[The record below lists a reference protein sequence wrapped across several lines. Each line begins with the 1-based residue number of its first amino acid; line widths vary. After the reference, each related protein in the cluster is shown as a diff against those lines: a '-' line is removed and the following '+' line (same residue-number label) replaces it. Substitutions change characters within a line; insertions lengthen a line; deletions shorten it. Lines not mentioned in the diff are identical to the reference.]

1 MQEINTSKRKLIAEG
16 YSGKI
21 YLTHINSD
29 NGKKMKAII
38 KKFNLKCQKHYQ
50 IEKDIFQEINPH
62 ILFPQVYF
70 TDDQQYEICMEYCK
84 GGTLFDLL
92 IKCGRFE
99 EELAFRYFKQ
109 ILEAL
114 RHLKKHSIC
123 HRDIKLENILIL
135 RDDRRYLKIVDLSFC
150 AKILKAETKQDRR
163 CFHDN
168 VGTEGYQCP
177 EMLLDQPYSGY
188 EADMFS
194 LGVLLFEMIHGK
206 PPFFCASK
214 KSCEFYT
221 LFCDNRKQYWE
232 LFESLAP
239 NKSPELIQLLEQLLE
254 FNPDKRIAMGKVF
267 KQQWF
272 INMSKKQKNDD
283 KYKLDETQIDF
294 GKYKQLSSVYNKSN
308 FLTFLSRVFQNNTLN
323 DSLLKIKAQQKQES
337 NQKSNNKIEG
347 NNNHIDQ
354 VFNNQNQQ
362 NNLYRE
368 NRYETTQI
376 NHDLQYQGLNQTF
389 NTLQNK
395 HFLRHQGQN
404 NFMAQNP
411 TNNQESLKTNS
422 LSPDKFHN
430 VKQNL
435 IGNILKTKVLY
446 YEEEQK
452 SDSDDQD
459 NNKYQQERLNTD
471 QGEQRAQNIFQLIR
485 QNCKDDIFLRMS
497 YIQIFSKPVDIQQIK
512 KKYTK
517 TPSIPS
523 YLGRILMNNNFAE
536 IAGFKL

>member
-21 YLTHINSD
+21 YLTHINTGD
-29 NGKKMKAII
+29 GKKMKAII
-38 KKFNLKCQKHYQ
+38 KKFNLKCQSHYQ
-50 IEKDIFQEINPH
+50 IEKDIFQEVNPH

-92 IKCGRFE
+92 TKCGRFE

-150 AKILKAETKQDRR
+150 AKILKAQTKQDRR
-163 CFHDN
+163 CFRDN

-177 EMLLDQPYSGY
+177 EMLLDYPYSGY

-239 NKSPELIQLLEQLLE
+239 NKSQDLVELLDQLLE
-254 FNPDKRIAMGKVF
+254 FDPDKRIAIGKVF
-267 KQQWF
+267 KSKWF
-272 INMSKKQKNDD
+272 INMSIKQKKDE
-283 KYKLDETQIDF
+283 KLKLEETQIDF
-294 GKYKQLSSVYNKSN
+294 GHYKQLSSVYNKSN

-323 DSLLKIKAQQKQES
+323 DSLQRIKAQQKLEN
-337 NQKSNNKIEG
+337 NQKGNNKVERL
-347 NNNHIDQ
+347 DQ
-354 VFNNQNQQ
+354 ALYNQNQQ
-362 NNLYRE
+362 NNLQRE
-368 NRYETTQI
+368 NRYETTQL
-376 NHDLQYQGLNQTF
+376 NHTQQNQVLNQTF

-395 HFLRHQGQN
+395 HFLKHQGQN
-404 NFMAQNP
+404 NFLTQNL
-411 TNNQESLKTNS
+411 TKNQEGFKTSS

-430 VKQNL
+430 SVKQNL
-435 IGNILKTKVLY
+435 IGNILKTKVLC
-446 YEEEQK
+446 YEEQEEQK
-452 SDSDDQD
+452 SDSDDQES
-459 NNKYQQERLNTD
+459 NKYYQERLNTD
-471 QGEQRAQNIFQLIR
+471 QGVHRAQNIFQLIR

-523 YLGRILMNNNFAE
+523 YLGRILMNSNFAE
-536 IAGFKL
+536 IAGFNL

>member
-21 YLTHINSD
+21 YLTHINTED
-29 NGKKMKAII
+29 GKKIKAII

-70 TDDQQYEICMEYCK
+70 TNDQQQEICMEYCK

-92 IKCGRFE
+92 TKCGRFE

-150 AKILKAETKQDRR
+150 AKILKAQTKQDRR
-163 CFHDN
+163 CFRDN

-177 EMLLDQPYSGY
+177 EMLLDLPYSGY

-194 LGVLLFEMIHGK
+194 LGVLLFEIIHGK

-214 KSCEFYT
+214 KQCEFYT
-221 LFCDNRKQYWE
+221 LFIDNKKQYWE

-239 NKSPELIQLLEQLLE
+239 NKSQDLVQLLEQLLE
-254 FNPDKRIAMGKVF
+254 FNPDKRIAIGKVF
-267 KQQWF
+267 KSQWF
-272 INMSKKQKNDD
+272 INMSKKQKKDE
-283 KYKLDETQIDF
+283 KFKLEETQIDF
-294 GKYKQLSSVYNKSN
+294 GHYKQLSSVYNKSN
-308 FLTFLSRVFQNNTLN
+308 FLTFLSRVFQNNTLSDN
-323 DSLLKIKAQQKQES
+323 LQKIKAQQKQEI
-337 NQKSNNKIEG
+337 NQKGSNKIEG
-347 NNNHIDQ
+347 NNHLDQ
-354 VFNNQNQQ
+354 AFENQNYLS
-362 NNLYRE
+362 NLQRE
-368 NRYETTQI
+368 NGYEI
-376 NHDLQYQGLNQTF
+376 IPLNHDQQYQDLNQAFT
-389 NTLQNK
+389 TSQNK
-395 HFLRHQGQN
+395 HFLRHQG
-404 NFMAQNP
+404 
-411 TNNQESLKTNS
+411 S
-422 LSPDKFHN
+422 LSPEKLLN
-430 VKQNL
+430 VKQSL

-446 YEEEQK
+446 YEEEEEEKQEQQQRSKQDYQEK
-452 SDSDDQD
+452 S
-459 NNKYQQERLNTD
+459 KYQQERLNTE

-523 YLGRILMNNNFAE
+523 YIGRVLMKNNFAE